1 MRTVTIDTGTDIDGL
16 AEDAVRLLRSGEIVL
31 IPTETQY
38 GLCCN
43 AEDDAAINRLIDV
56 KGRDRSSPMALLIR
70 DWHHAAILAKQIPEQ
85 VTNLVSQFWP
95 GPLTVVALASKS
107 NWPGV
112 VSEDGRIGFRCS
124 SHPLADRMA
133 ESSEFFIVQTSANRH
148 GESPTADP
156 DYLTNWLA
164 DAAALLIF
172 DRSVTSGNLPSTVVD
187 VSDGELRIVRQGAID
202 SAIIREVW
210 EEEIDK

>member
-1 MRTVTIDTGTDIDGL
+1 M
-16 AEDAVRLLRSGEIVL
+16 RLLRSGKIVL

-38 GLCCN
+38 GLCCR
-43 AEDDAAINRLIDV
+43 ADDSASVHRLHDI
-56 KGRDRSSPMALLIR
+56 KGRDRSLPMALLIR
-70 DWHHAAILAKQIPEQ
+70 DWHHVANLTKQVSEQ

-124 SHPLADRMA
+124 NYPLAARIA
-133 ESSEFFIVQTSANRH
+133 ESAEFFVIQTSANRH

-164 DAAALLIF
+164 DTASLLIF

-187 VSDGELRIVRQGAID
+187 VSKGILRVMRHGAID
-202 SAIIREVW
+202 PATIREVW
-210 EEEIDK
+210 KKEIDK